1 MARTNPLGV
10 RILPEIKTALDQAAS
25 DYGRSISTM
34 VEGVLADWLI
44 AKGYMSS
51 PESLFAAQFQ
61 DEYQD
66 HSID

>member
-1 MARTNPLGV
+1 MPRTNPLGV

-44 AKGYMSS
+44 LKGYMAN
-51 PESLFAAQFQ
+51 PAPHVPPQGQ
-61 DEYQD
+61 DEYRD
-66 HSID
+66 HPVD

>member
-44 AKGYMSS
+44 TKGYMSS
-51 PESLFAAQFQ
+51 PAPVFATQFQ
-61 DEYQD
+61 DEYWD
-66 HSID
+66 HSAD

>member
-10 RILPEIKTALDQAAS
+10 RILPEIKSALDQAAS

-34 VEGVLADWLI
+34 VEGVLAEWLI
-44 AKGYMSS
+44 SKGYMANPASR
-51 PESLFAAQFQ
+51 LATQFQ
-61 DEYQD
+61 DEYRD